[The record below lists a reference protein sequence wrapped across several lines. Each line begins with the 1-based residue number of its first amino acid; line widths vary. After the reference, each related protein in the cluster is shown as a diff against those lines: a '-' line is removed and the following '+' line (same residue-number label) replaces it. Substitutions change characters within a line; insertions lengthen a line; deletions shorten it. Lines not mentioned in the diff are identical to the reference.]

1 MAARRRSRRP
11 GPKTISR
18 TGVTGQKGV
27 NLIEGVVL
35 DVESRW
41 TPSGPN
47 EVGIDGYVELFD
59 PASRNAL
66 GLNLAAQSKAASG
79 VTADP
84 RPTFDFW
91 CTPADVEYWLAGN
104 MPVILG

>member
-59 PASRNAL
+59 PRQPQCARPESRRSEQ
-66 GLNLAAQSKAASG
+66 GGERCDRRSK
-79 VTADP
+79 TD
-84 RPTFDFW
+84 
-91 CTPADVEYWLAGN
+91 
-104 MPVILG
+104 I